1 MKSLARV
8 VVFTLTLTLAGAV
21 APAPGTG
28 DLGSLTGKGIFDA
41 ATCVGCV
48 GSGAAFLAMGWGP
61 AWWGVMGLRDG
72 ALLDACVTAC
82 ARAF

>member
-8 VVFTLTLTLAGAV
+8 VIFTLTLTLATAAV
-21 APAPGTG
+21 PSPAPQ
-28 DLGSLTGKGIFDA
+28 DLGGLTGKGIFDA

-82 ARAF
+82 SRAF

>member
-8 VVFTLTLTLAGAV
+8 VVFTLTLTLAAAV
-21 APAPGTG
+21 APTPGSS
-28 DLGSLTGKGIFDA
+28 DLGSVTGRGPMDA
-41 ATCVGCV
+41 AACLGCV
-48 GSGAAFLAMGWGP
+48 GSGAAFLAMGWGA

-82 ARAF
+82 VRTF